1 MKTLK
6 MAVLIITLTGC
17 STTKQTL
24 VDQKKLRFK
33 EITKDISLEN
43 KNEIKL
49 AQHLWHQMMK
59 K

>member
-6 MAVLIITLTGC
+6 MAALIITLTSC

-24 VDQKKLRFK
+24 VDQKKLKFK

-43 KNEIKL
+43 ENEIKL
-49 AQHLWHQMMK
+49 AQHLWHHMMK
-59 K
+59 E